1 MKYCQNCGK
10 QLSDSAKFCP
20 HCGTPVPSTA
30 APREPAAPVQDQP
43 AAAAPSN
50 QPAAAPASDHTE
62 PPRPATAKK
71 RCGIA
76 AQFDAIAA
84 GQKPQSSYF
93 TYLYGF
99 FQLLYHKSYG
109 LFKRTYLPCCIALI
123 IDLGLLSYSFTAV
136 PTADTLS
143 TIAMFL
149 LLPIAI
155 WFVVVS
161 IWVSRY
167 YPQELYKQVGG
178 NADHIP
184 TSILPPVLGG
194 VALLFLAIV
203 ALLVGYLLSPVD
215 SSNTDLPAHTT
226 SASEP
231 AEEEVLPEETT
242 PAEPPLPTESSTAQ
256 GSVDHTVQ
264 DPIADVR
271 PVEDCCLVTENEPWK
286 GAWAYSDGS
295 DLLIFEN
302 TMAAQ
307 DNAITNADGS
317 ITIYR
322 ADSRDG
328 SVYSIF
334 TLSSNQT
341 TLTEQD
347 AEGNLVQTYV
357 RPTYDMAATPLPTA
371 YWGSYTLMED
381 NTISELNPYGDLTNF
396 FGPGENF
403 IIDAFRIGKAPY
415 NRLVDYGDGT
425 WSAYFTVPP
434 EGGFSNFGFVTEGED
449 LYFEIYDDSG
459 NVRGRYLRTAR

>member
-1 MKYCQNCGK
+1 MKYCPNCGA

-20 HCGTPVPSTA
+20 HCGTPVPATTAPHKPASTS
-30 APREPAAPVQDQP
+30 VQ
-43 AAAAPSN
+43 N
-50 QPAAAPASDHTE
+50 QPVVASSQNQSA
-62 PPRPATAKK
+62 PATAKK
-71 RCGIA
+71 RWGIA

-123 IDLGLLSYSFTAV
+123 VDLGLFSYAYTAV
-136 PTADTLS
+136 PTATTLS
-143 TIAMFL
+143 AIAML
-149 LLPIAI
+149 LLLLIAI
-155 WFVVVS
+155 CFVVVS

-178 NADHIP
+178 DADRIP
-184 TSILPPVLGG
+184 ASLLPPVLGG
-194 VALLFLAIV
+194 VVLLFLAIA

-215 SSNTDLPAHTT
+215 SSYTDLPDPIP

-231 AEEEVLPEETT
+231 AEEEVFPEET
-242 PAEPPLPTESSTAQ
+242 PLPAESSTAQ
-256 GSVDHTVQ
+256 DSVARTVQ
-264 DPIADVR
+264 ESIADVR

-295 DLLIFEN
+295 SLFVFEN
-302 TMAAQ
+302 TMNTQ
-307 DNAITNADGS
+307 DNAILNADGS
-317 ITIYR
+317 TTIYR
-322 ADSRDG
+322 ADPRSGLVDT
-328 SVYSIF
+328 VF
-334 TLSSNQT
+334 TFSADQT

-347 AEGNLVQTYV
+347 ADGNLVQSYV

-381 NTISELNPYGDLTNF
+381 NTISEFNPYSSLTNF
-396 FGPGENF
+396 YGPSENF
-403 IIDAFRIGKAPY
+403 IIDAFRIGNAPY
-415 NRLVDYGDGT
+415 SQLVDYGDGT
-425 WSAYFTVPP
+425 WGAYFIVPP

-449 LYFEIYDDSG
+449 LYLEIYDDSG
-459 NVRGRYLRTAR
+459 NVLGRYLRTAR

>member
-20 HCGTPVPSTA
+20 HCGTPVPSAA
-30 APREPAAPVQDQP
+30 APREPAAATVQDQP
-43 AAAAPSN
+43 AATAPSN
-50 QPAAAPASDHTE
+50 QPAAASAAGHAE
-62 PPRPATAKK
+62 PSRPANAKK
-71 RCGIA
+71 RWGIA

-123 IDLGLLSYSFTAV
+123 IDFGLLSYSFTAV

-178 NADHIP
+178 NADRIP
-184 TSILPPVLGG
+184 TSIFPPVLGG
-194 VALLFLAIV
+194 VVLLFLAIV

-215 SSNTDLPAHTT
+215 SSSNDLSEPVT

-231 AEEEVLPEETT
+231 AEEETLPEETLPAETPMPEET
-242 PAEPPLPTESSTAQ
+242 PAAQ
-256 GSVDHTVQ
+256 GSVARTVQ
-264 DPIADVR
+264 ESIADVR

-295 DLLIFEN
+295 DLFVFESPFG
-302 TMAAQ
+302 Q
-307 DNAITNADGS
+307 DNAIVNADGS
-317 ITIYR
+317 TTIYR
-322 ADSRDG
+322 ADPRSGLVD
-328 SVYSIF
+328 SIF
-334 TLSSNQT
+334 TFSADKT
-341 TLTEQD
+341 TLTKQD
-347 AEGNLVQTYV
+347 ADGNVVETYC
-357 RPTYDMAATPLPTA
+357 RPTYDMASTPLPSY
-371 YWGSYTLMED
+371 YWGSYTLVEN
-381 NTISELNPYGDLTNF
+381 NTITDFNPYGDLSS
-396 FGPGENF
+396 FGPTDNF
-403 IIDAFRIGKAPY
+403 IIDAFRFGNDLY
-415 NRLVDYGDGT
+415 QRLVDYGDGT
-425 WSAYFTVPP
+425 WSAYFLSAP
-434 EGGFSNFGFVTEGED
+434 EAGEGNFGFFTEGED
-449 LYFEIYDDSG
+449 LYMEIYDASG